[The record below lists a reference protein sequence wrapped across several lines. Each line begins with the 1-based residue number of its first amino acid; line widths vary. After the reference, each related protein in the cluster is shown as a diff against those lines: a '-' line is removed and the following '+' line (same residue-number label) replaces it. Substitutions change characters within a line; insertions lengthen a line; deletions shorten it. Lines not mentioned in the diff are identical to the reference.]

1 MNQSIIP
8 RTTMI
13 LEQLSKIIEDVEKD
27 DTGYFRNLYFKR
39 DYFEHLARLVSQVE
53 LKAYNLKKEIIL
65 AQIRTGIPNAE
76 IADAFKISPARVSQL
91 KAEMKKE
98 DAFRKFRDKMEQSI
112 FTTNVR

>member
-8 RTTMI
+8 RITMI
-13 LEQLSKIIEDVEKD
+13 LEQLSKIIEEVDKD
-27 DTGYFRNLYFKR
+27 DTNYFRDLYLKK

-53 LKAYNLKKEIIL
+53 VKAYNLKKEIIL

-91 KAEMKKE
+91 KAEMKK
-98 DAFRKFRDKMEQSI
+98 DQMRKFRNELAHNPFLISI
-112 FTTNVR
+112 P

>member
-13 LEQLSKIIEDVEKD
+13 LDQLSKIIEEVEKD
-27 DTGYFRNLYFKR
+27 DTSYFRDLYLKK

-53 LKAYNLKKEIIL
+53 VKAYNLKKEIIL

-91 KAEMKKE
+91 KAEMKK
-98 DAFRKFRDKMEQSI
+98 DKMRKFRNELAHNPYLISI
-112 FTTNVR
+112 S